1 MNGQQA
7 FGAARV
13 FTGNHRCV
21 SQHIQGTQSNIFAMT
36 NGSRHNIQS
45 SVEFQ
50 GCLLYDGGCHHDG
63 SLS

>member
-1 MNGQQA
+1 MINRARSRNAINGQQA

-13 FTGNHRCV
+13 FTRNHRCMG
-21 SQHIQGTQSNIFAMT
+21 QNMQGAHGNIFAMT

-50 GCLLYDGGCHHDG
+50 
-63 SLS
+63 